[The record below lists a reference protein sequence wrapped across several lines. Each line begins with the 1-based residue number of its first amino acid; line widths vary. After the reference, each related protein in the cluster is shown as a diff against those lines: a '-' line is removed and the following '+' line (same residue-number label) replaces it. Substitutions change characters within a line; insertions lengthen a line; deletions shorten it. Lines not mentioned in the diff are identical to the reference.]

1 MPVNKS
7 SSGLQ
12 NSYFSPKFTYF
23 SQFYIYIGLNMKHL
37 KWQHKL
43 FLIALVI
50 SIVPVLLISSNMIEI
65 TEETLTNNV
74 NEELSNAANNLSD
87 DINDYLIKAYE
98 KIAIIENSIE
108 DDNLGSNEKISLLVS
123 GMRDINEVL
132 TASLVFQNPDDTYSQ
147 ALKIEKETGEPISQT
162 AKDSLDS
169 YMISC
174 YPGLANLEKDG
185 RKFGNA
191 RYLNEPDKWVTYTYR
206 TVSLE
211 GAPKGYLIAVLDL
224 SQLSDRIR
232 NDSFL
237 ASGNIYIVD
246 PDTNY
251 ILNRP
256 AVTGSENTILSDAVE
271 MLTTSSRASGVTNF
285 KRNNET
291 IVASFAFPQNIDWAV
306 ITEMNRDEAYKP
318 VSRMKQVM
326 LMWIAGGLILA
337 GLGVVLFTKMIGRP
351 IHILANKA
359 DEISKGNF
367 DITIDYKPKDSLGV
381 LGNSLLSMSK
391 SLKESFLKIENQ
403 NRQLEEYN
411 RTLED
416 KVKERTQE
424 LKQTNDDLQ
433 KAYLQ
438 VLELNKEKNEFL
450 GIAAHDLKNPLA
462 AIKGF
467 GKIIFEEHEMDRE
480 EIEEYADN
488 IVSSSERMF
497 SIITSLLDINRIE
510 EGKVAVKFDEVW
522 LTKAIREIVF
532 MNMENAQ
539 KKDINV
545 AFESIDEN
553 MTIMND
559 REIISQIVDN
569 LVSNAVKFSPHGKN
583 VYVTIKQSEESATVS
598 VKDEGPGFSDKDK
611 EKLFNKFAR
620 LSARPTGGEN
630 STGLGL
636 SIVKKLAEMIGAD
649 IKVESEKDNG
659 AEFIVTLPL

>member
-1 MPVNKS
+1 
-7 SSGLQ
+7 
-12 NSYFSPKFTYF
+12 
-23 SQFYIYIGLNMKHL
+23 MKQL

-50 SIVPVLLISSNMIEI
+50 SIVPVLLISSNMIGI
-65 TEETLTNNV
+65 TEEALTTSV

-108 DDNLGSNEKISLLVS
+108 DENLGSNEKISLLVS

-132 TASLVFQNPDDTYSQ
+132 TAGLVFHNTDGTFSQ
-147 ALKIEKETGEPISQT
+147 ALKIEKESGESIPR
-162 AKDSLDS
+162 AVKDRLDS
-169 YMISC
+169 YMTSC
-174 YPGLANLEKDG
+174 YSDLAKLEAEK

-191 RYLNEPDKWVTYTYR
+191 QYLSEPDKWVTYTFR
-206 TVSLE
+206 TVTLPD
-211 GAPKGYLIAVLDL
+211 APKGYLIAVLDL
-224 SQLSDRIR
+224 SLLEDRIS

-256 AVTGSENTILSDAVE
+256 GFTGSGNTVLSDAVE
-271 MLTTSSRASGVTNF
+271 MLSASSRASGVTNF
-285 KRNNET
+285 KRDDET
-291 IVASFAFPQNIDWAV
+291 IVASFAFPKNIDWAV
-306 ITEMNRDEAYKP
+306 ITEMNRDDAYKP
-318 VSRMKQVM
+318 VSRMNLIM
-326 LMWIAGGLILA
+326 LIWIAGGLILA
-337 GLGVVLFTKMIGRP
+337 GLGVVLFTKMIGKP
-351 IHILANKA
+351 IHVLANKA

-391 SLKESFLKIENQ
+391 SLKESFQKIENQ

-411 RTLED
+411 RTLEH
-416 KVKERTQE
+416 KVRERTQE

-462 AIKGF
+462 AIKGLSESIYED
-467 GKIIFEEHEMDRE
+467 KEMPRDE
-480 EIEEYADN
+480 LDENAIN

-522 LTKAIREIVF
+522 ITKAMRDIIYA
-532 MNMENAQ
+532 NMENA
-539 KKDINV
+539 KKKNINLN
-545 AFESIDEN
+545 FEFADEN
-553 MTIMND
+553 MTVVND
-559 REIISQIVDN
+559 RNIISQIVDN

-583 VYVTIKQSEESATVS
+583 VFVRIERSANSVRIA
-598 VKDEGPGFSDKDK
+598 VKDEGPGLSDKDK
-611 EKLFNKFAR
+611 TKLFSKFAK
-620 LSARPTGGEN
+620 LSARPTGGEH

-649 IKVESEKDNG
+649 IKVESEKGNG
-659 AEFIVTLPL
+659 AEFTVTLPA